1 MIITHEREARYDADC
16 RYQEE
21 VASARERTQAGTRD
35 GGVTAT
41 NGRVSIDAK
50 QGIPCFVGISERTAG
65 SYGLSMQR
73 VVIPPGG
80 KCNPHSHIGSETA
93 LYVISGHAETFHGP
107 GLAQRTISGP
117 GDFLY
122 IAPGVPHCAYNL
134 SDTEPVIAITA
145 RTDANDQERVEP
157 YDADAYYRQAAA

>member
-1 MIITHEREARYDADC
+1 MKLM
-16 RYQEE
+16 
-21 VASARERTQAGTRD
+21 GTRSS
-35 GGVTAT
+35 GRESVPGLACRKAGWSPCMTVRRLMPNRAYRSSWESRSAT
-41 NGRVSIDAK
+41 L
-50 QGIPCFVGISERTAG
+50 G

-80 KCNPHSHIGSETA
+80 KCQPHSHIGSETA
-93 LYVISGHAETFHGP
+93 LYVLSGHAVTYHGP
-107 GLAQRTISGP
+107 GLTQRTDSGP

-145 RTDANDQERVEP
+145 RTDANDQERVAP
-157 YDADAYYRQAAA
+157 YDIDAYYRQKAA